1 LNYPNHIYQ
10 DLLSHLTC
18 KDTFDGTEES
28 PAPIIF
34 GSEVAVKHEAWV
46 IYDNFS
52 VACPNLPVMNILFI
66 FYCLFLHDDV
76 VAAPLLDPILH
87 PMFEIE
93 INPSKFVQ
101 RSTWSIIWSCLSTVS
116 LCLWVVVHPNIPGPS
131 ESMFLARL
139 KIMGCMLI
147 APELVIVWA
156 ARQWF
161 AARDIAN
168 KHKGVPFDLSIN

>member
-1 LNYPNHIYQ
+1 M
-10 DLLSHLTC
+10 T
-18 KDTFDGTEES
+18 
-28 PAPIIF
+28 
-34 GSEVAVKHEAWV
+34 
-46 IYDNFS
+46 
-52 VACPNLPVMNILFI
+52 ILFVLY
-66 FYCLFLHDDV
+66 YCLFLHDNV
-76 VAAPLLDPILH
+76 VAAPVLGPIQH
-87 PMFEIE
+87 STFEIEIE

-101 RSTWSIIWSCLSTVS
+101 RSTWSIVWSCLSTVF
-116 LCLWVVVHPNIPGPS
+116 LCSWVVVHPNIPGPS

-168 KHKGVPFDLSIN
+168 RYKKGVPSDLPIN